1 MLVSGII
8 IRYKKTVRKFLGL
21 ISTDS
26 ILSLSFILSKHKE
39 LCIDYSVDM
48 FKQRRSADFF
58 YSRCCPQE
66 QFRHYNYTFLM

>member
-8 IRYKKTVRKFLGL
+8 IRYKKNSAQVSWAD
-21 ISTDS
+21 STDS

-39 LCIDYSVDM
+39 LCIDYSVDRI
-48 FKQRRSADFF
+48 KQRRSADFF